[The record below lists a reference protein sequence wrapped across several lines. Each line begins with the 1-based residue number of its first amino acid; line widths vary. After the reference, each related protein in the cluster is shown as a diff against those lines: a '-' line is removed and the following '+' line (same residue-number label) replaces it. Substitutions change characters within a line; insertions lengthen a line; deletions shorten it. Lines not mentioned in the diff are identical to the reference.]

1 LKPQGVGRSVVV
13 WGGVTSSW
21 RQGRRNGMRNCRRV
35 DWDGNSDWTVKKLII
50 IIITIIVGK
59 ETE

>member
-1 LKPQGVGRSVVV
+1 
-13 WGGVTSSW
+13 
-21 RQGRRNGMRNCRRV
+21 MRNSQSV
-35 DWDGNSDWTVKKLII
+35 DTEENNKWTVKKLII